1 MAGNP
6 RLDDLR
12 KRLEKEP
19 GSRLFAQ
26 LAEELRKEGELEES
40 IQVAREGLKKHPA
53 YPSARMT
60 LGRALLDT
68 GDLAAAKDE
77 FEAVLK
83 GAPDN
88 ILASRYLAECLE
100 GLGDYEG
107 ATGRYK
113 LTLQLAPGDKQAAS
127 RLHAVEEKLR
137 ETGSFKALPAIP
149 PAAAP
154 AAAAPAV
161 APPAAPPPIAPAPA
175 PPAPP
180 AAAPAEAAAEAEPA
194 PIPLVEAEEEF
205 ELERPYEAGTAQT
218 ERVPETAPLPV
229 EPAAPAETPPPA
241 PAPPSEA
248 RAPSPPASASE
259 FEFDLAATPTIPFQ
273 VTPVDVDEEVEPQA
287 AAIERPPAAPAP
299 PTEAGTGAELVS
311 STLAELYFKQGHVD
325 KAREVYRQLVER
337 EPTNDRV
344 RQRFEELTEL
354 EQRGAAPAPPPARPV
369 GTAAPAAPPS
379 FEAAPPVVAPAPTI
393 APAPVAARAPAAAP
407 APVPAPAAAVAA
419 PAAGDSRAARRQ
431 ALERTIARL
440 EGFLS
445 AIRRS
450 AP

>member
-40 IQVAREGLKKHPA
+40 IQVAREGLKKHPN

-68 GDLAAAKDE
+68 GDLVAAKGE

-100 GLGDYEG
+100 GMGDYEG

-113 LTLQLAPGDKQAAS
+113 LTLQLAPGDKQAAT

-137 ETGSFKALPAIP
+137 DTGSHKPLPAT
-149 PAAAP
+149 AAATATAAT
-154 AAAAPAV
+154 AAAASV
-161 APPAAPPPIAPAPA
+161 AA

-180 AAAPAEAAAEAEPA
+180 PAAEATPEAEPA
-194 PIPLVEAEEEF
+194 PIPLVATEEEF
-205 ELERPYEAGTAQT
+205 ELERPHEAGTTGEAAT
-218 ERVPETAPLPV
+218 V
-229 EPAAPAETPPPA
+229 EPPARRETPA
-241 PAPPSEA
+241 PAPPAAE
-248 RAPSPPASASE
+248 RPAPPPPASSSE
-259 FEFDLAATPTIPFQ
+259 FEFDLAAAPTIPFQ
-273 VTPVDVDEEVEPQA
+273 VTPLDADEEGGPEAAAAVEETPPAEVEP
-287 AAIERPPAAPAP
+287 PPAAPPPAP
-299 PTEAGTGAELVS
+299 PARPAEGGGVELVS

-325 KAREVYRQLVER
+325 KAREVYRQLVDR
-337 EPTNDRV
+337 EPANDRV
-344 RQRFEELTEL
+344 RQRFEELTDLAERSAAAVV
-354 EQRGAAPAPPPARPV
+354 ETVEAPRPAPPPAEEPAAAAPRPFEAAAPAPPPTP
-369 GTAAPAAPPS
+369 
-379 FEAAPPVVAPAPTI
+379 APPVEA
-393 APAPVAARAPAAAP
+393 AARAG
-407 APVPAPAAAVAA
+407 
-419 PAAGDSRAARRQ
+419 GDSRAARRQ

-440 EGFLS
+440 EDFLS
-445 AIRRS
+445 VIKRS